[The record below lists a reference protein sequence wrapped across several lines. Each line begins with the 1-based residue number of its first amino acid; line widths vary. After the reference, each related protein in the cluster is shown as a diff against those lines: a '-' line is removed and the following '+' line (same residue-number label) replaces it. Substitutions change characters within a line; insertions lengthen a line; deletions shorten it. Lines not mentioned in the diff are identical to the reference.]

1 MYGYG
6 QIKHMEDDVEPF
18 DPHKDEDGA
27 YLATALVAYAL
38 GLKTEDVFSAVF
50 SSGRGSRAAV
60 QARHIAIY
68 LTHAGLG
75 MSLAR
80 VSRAFGRDRS
90 TVAYACHVVED
101 RREDVDFDVWCDQLE
116 VGLRSVVG
124 LKASAQSPVKAAETE
139 AA

>member
-101 RREDVDFDVWCDQLE
+101 RREDVDFRLGVLGTWRQ
-116 VGLRSVVG
+116 VFVVG
-124 LKASAQSPVKAAETE
+124 FGALLRHQIHASPLA
-139 AA
+139 